1 MYSVRNIA
9 AAKLLAEWPLGK
21 PSRLLYSLAPTVLQ
35 LQDVAGLPS
44 LNIVLVS
51 RACSR
56 TEPGLP
62 SGIKNGHTEMWLA
75 GIDVERSKSTDR
87 VLQKSA
93 DEGAGFHMLT
103 RLSRKFWG

>member
-21 PSRLLYSLAPTVLQ
+21 PSRLLYSLATTVLQ
-35 LQDVAGLPS
+35 LQDVAGFPS

-56 TEPGLP
+56 TEPGLS

-75 GIDVERSKSTDR
+75 GINIERSKSTDR
-87 VLQKSA
+87 VLQKGA
-93 DEGAGFHMLT
+93 DEGASFLMLAQI
-103 RLSRKFWG
+103 LGQF